1 LSWTL
6 YRTLIRIDNRDK
18 REFYIAE
25 TEKINWTAR
34 QLEKQINS
42 QLFERLL
49 MSNDVQAVV
58 AVAREGKISTDAKEI
73 LEARWFWNFFELK
86 EKLLITKRI

>member
-1 LSWTL
+1 
-6 YRTLIRIDNRDK
+6 
-18 REFYIAE
+18 
-25 TEKINWTAR
+25 
-34 QLEKQINS
+34 LEKQINS